1 MHLISVL
8 TLILFLTP
16 AAIAQPMQPDR
27 WNGVV
32 PEGAAGFSAAL
43 YFNPVDGVA
52 LNLNCAGRGRGLGV
66 FVQAMSHPSGQGA
79 PGWQTFLRINGQDWP
94 VGPGTPSGNVDLQA
108 PWQGQQALLQQIA
121 AGAPI
126 ELYALRTDGSGTP
139 ELLGEIPGKAADPGY
154 AHVAADCG
162 GGPPV
167 KGAVETRDDF
177 MNAPIAGSWQLRERG
192 ENYAA
197 PIAVAWTL
205 KPNGRE
211 SGGALGLFCD
221 GAGQPAAYIFGYA
234 APRPDE
240 MITVTLQVGAERFD
254 FTAAPHS
261 TDHVFRVSRRF
272 VDAIRTQPRI
282 DLTASHGAALHVDL
296 AGAEAALAHAYAN
309 CAPPADF

>member
-1 MHLISVL
+1 MYFISVFA
-8 TLILFLTP
+8 LILFLAP
-16 AAIAQPMQPDR
+16 AASAQPMQPDR

-32 PEGAAGFSAAL
+32 PEGAAGFSAAF
-43 YFNPVDGVA
+43 YFNQVDSVV

-66 FVQAMSHPSGQGA
+66 HIQATTHPSGQGA
-79 PGWQTFLRINGQDWP
+79 PGWQTFLRINGRDWL
-94 VGPGTPSGNVDLQA
+94 VGPGTPSGNVDLQT
-108 PWQGQQALLQQIA
+108 PWQGQQALLQHIA
-121 AGAPI
+121 AGHPI
-126 ELYALRTDGSGTP
+126 ELYALRADGSAAP
-139 ELLGEIPGKAADPGY
+139 ELLGEIPGKAGDPGY

-162 GGPPV
+162 GGAPV
-167 KGAVETRDDF
+167 QGSVETRDDF

-205 KPNGRE
+205 KPDGRA

-272 VDAIRTQPRI
+272 VDAIRTRPRI
-282 DLTASHGAALHVDL
+282 DLTAIHGAKLSVDL
-296 AGAEAALAHAYAN
+296 SGADAAITHAYAN
-309 CAPPADF
+309 CAPPQDF